1 MSSLIAIAI
10 YLPIIILLL
19 ILIGILNGT
28 ETAITSLDLF
38 RLKTTVQTR
47 LLTNKKT
54 SLSKIYKLIKSF
66 RATLMMILCACTLCN
81 TALVSITTLFFT
93 IIIKNETEATWITTI
108 VIGLL
113 ILALGELTP
122 KILAKQQPERYL
134 NLFYPIIITLKW
146 IFWPLTRLITW
157 IPFTD
162 HKEKLTITESELLTM
177 LKIIE
182 QSGVVE
188 KNEQNLVSSA
198 LKFDEKTV
206 DKVMIKFNEVDYLKI
221 DFNFNQIR
229 TSFLKRMHSRLPV
242 YNPESK
248 KFIGVINA
256 RTVLQKMLSG
266 RLKSLK
272 KMTSP
277 ILTFPNTLLLDDA
290 LEQFQKQQIQIAAIE
305 NFKTGQLLGI
315 ATLEDIL
322 EEIVGEI
329 YDEYDTTGKVKQIG
343 QHIWQIYPD
352 VNLKLVFTKY
362 LKIPCPL
369 ELNKIKIGQWFQKNI
384 NYNSSDLDVNENF
397 VYENFSF
404 RRIYIENKKNQK
416 ISIIEI
422 EHLTSLD
429 DELAIT

>member
-1 MSSLIAIAI
+1 
-10 YLPIIILLL
+10 
-19 ILIGILNGT
+19 
-28 ETAITSLDLF
+28 
-38 RLKTTVQTR
+38 
-47 LLTNKKT
+47 
-54 SLSKIYKLIKSF
+54 
-66 RATLMMILCACTLCN
+66 
-81 TALVSITTLFFT
+81 
-93 IIIKNETEATWITTI
+93 
-108 VIGLL
+108 
-113 ILALGELTP
+113 
-122 KILAKQQPERYL
+122 
-134 NLFYPIIITLKW
+134 
-146 IFWPLTRLITW
+146 
-157 IPFTD
+157 
-162 HKEKLTITESELLTM
+162 M

-343 QHIWQIYPD
+343 QHI
-352 VNLKLVFTKY
+352 
-362 LKIPCPL
+362 
-369 ELNKIKIGQWFQKNI
+369 
-384 NYNSSDLDVNENF
+384 
-397 VYENFSF
+397 
-404 RRIYIENKKNQK
+404 
-416 ISIIEI
+416 
-422 EHLTSLD
+422 
-429 DELAIT
+429 